1 MYSSENQFLRKVF
14 LDFKGPLSIL
24 VCQSLL
30 VSTNEVLAK
39 ELWSRADR
47 FWSRARRN
55 GENCI
60 LAAKNLRGA
69 KAVPPATQWA
79 SESTITVMVT

>member
-1 MYSSENQFLRKVF
+1 MLALLFFCCCWPLPKVKFLDKMYSSENQFLRKVF

-39 ELWSRADR
+39 EL
-47 FWSRARRN
+47 
-55 GENCI
+55 
-60 LAAKNLRGA
+60 
-69 KAVPPATQWA
+69 
-79 SESTITVMVT
+79 